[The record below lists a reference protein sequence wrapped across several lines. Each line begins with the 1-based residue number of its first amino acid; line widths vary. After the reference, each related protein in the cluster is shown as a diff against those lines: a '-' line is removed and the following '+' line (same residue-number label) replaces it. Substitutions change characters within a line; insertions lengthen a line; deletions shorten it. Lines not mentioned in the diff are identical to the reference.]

1 MARKSRKHSELTV
14 PVSKDTVG
22 YIRLS
27 VLNKDSHGSVENQ
40 KLIIEEWGKQNKII
54 ISRFYVD
61 NGFSGKRFD
70 RPAFQEMLYDIQ
82 TGRIE
87 CVLVKDLSRLGRDY
101 INVGYY
107 TKIFFPSKNVRFV
120 SINDQFD
127 ITDGITNRDK
137 STYIQ
142 SSTRVPLINLF
153 NEQISIETKMKV
165 EVILDMNAQHGEFIG
180 PRAPFGY
187 QKSNENPSQLI
198 PDPVAA
204 VIVRKIF
211 EMAASGTGVTGIVRY
226 LNERGL
232 PTPIQYARAHGLDG
246 DFDNGNGSWNSRS
259 VKYIL
264 TNRTYTGMLV
274 QGKEKR
280 AVEATHE
287 PLVDPRAFDVIQK
300 AFQARAYNVVPQGQ
314 LEDNILKGKVICGR
328 CGGKMQRKRG
338 TGHADWRFFTCI
350 TKNRLGT
357 DKCTGMYVREED
369 VFNAIY
375 RQLKDYVNEHYITNL
390 AYKQRVQEYTSQ
402 IVDLTQR
409 KATAWINA
417 MEHYEKYV
425 QGEISK
431 EEFRA
436 VQDIANQAKAALI
449 QATECKVAYEEQ
461 YIKFRKLLSASSR
474 DIPLSEIVDC
484 IEKITVDT
492 NRKIMVKWN
501 ILNSKWQFL

>member
-1 MARKSRKHSELTV
+1 MARKSRKHPELAV

-27 VLNKDSHGSVENQ
+27 VLNRDPHGSVENQ
-40 KLIIEEWGKQNKII
+40 RLMIEEWGRQHQTPIMRYYI
-54 ISRFYVD
+54 D

-70 RPAFQEMLYDIQ
+70 RPAFQEMLRDIEKSK
-82 TGRIE
+82 ID
-87 CVLVKDLSRLGRDY
+87 CVVVKDLSRLGRDY
-101 INVGYY
+101 ITVGYY
-107 TKIFFPSKNVRFV
+107 LEMFFPSKNVQFV

-127 ITDGITNRDK
+127 TTDGITNRDK
-137 STYIQ
+137 SAYIQ

-153 NEQISIETKMKV
+153 NEQVSIETKMKV
-165 EVILDMNAQHGEFIG
+165 EVVLDMKAQHGEFIG

-187 QKSNENPSQLI
+187 QKSNKNPSQLV

-211 EMAASGTGVTGIVRY
+211 EMAASGAGVTGIVRY

-232 PTPIQYARAHGLDG
+232 PTPIQYARAQGLDG
-246 DFDNGNGSWNSRS
+246 NFDDGNGSWNSRS

-287 PLVDPRAFDVIQK
+287 PLVDAGTFDAIQK

-314 LEDNILKGKVICGR
+314 SADNILKGKVICGC

-338 TGHADWRFFTCI
+338 TGHADWHFFTCI

-357 DKCTGMYVREED
+357 DKCTGMYAREED
-369 VFNAIY
+369 IFNAVY
-375 RQLKDYVNEHYITNL
+375 RQLKDYVNKHYITNST
-390 AYKQRVQEYTSQ
+390 YKQQVQEYTSQ
-402 IVDLTQR
+402 IADLAQR
-409 KATAWINA
+409 KTTAWINA

-436 VQDIANQAKAALI
+436 VQDIANQAKEDLI
-449 QATECKVAYEEQ
+449 QATEGKAAYEKQ
-461 YIKFRKLLSASSR
+461 YTKFRKLLSASSR
-474 DIPLSEIVDC
+474 DVPLSEIVDY
-484 IEKITVDT
+484 IDKVIVDSGGKIV
-492 NRKIMVKWN
+492 VEWEC
-501 ILNSKWQFL
+501 SKK